1 MQKLSKRIE
10 SIELNRIQPL
20 TLYVAIMY
28 ADKKVKVT
36 SNGTKQTF
44 TRDEYYNWKR
54 KSKITINQDFNQDCI
69 LLIYKNN

>member
-1 MQKLSKRIE
+1 MQKLSKRLE

-44 TRDEYYNWKR
+44 TRDEYDNWKN
-54 KSKITINQDFNQDCI
+54 KPNT
-69 LLIYKNN
+69 